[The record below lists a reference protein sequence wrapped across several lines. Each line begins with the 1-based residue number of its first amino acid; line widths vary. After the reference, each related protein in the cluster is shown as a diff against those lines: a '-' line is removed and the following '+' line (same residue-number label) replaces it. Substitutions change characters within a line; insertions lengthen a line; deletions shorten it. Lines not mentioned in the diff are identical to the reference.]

1 MYFHDPKKYSEI
13 DHTAD
18 VGIYAQGDSY
28 EEVFANAAFGMRHII
43 YGNINVAKK
52 RTKTIKLCDSTLS
65 ELMVRWLNEINFL
78 LGVRD
83 FLISCFGDL
92 TVQAKKDQFCIK
104 AILHGDK
111 ASVYGALQKV
121 EIKAVTYHQ
130 LKFEKTDLNYYTQII
145 FDI

>member
-1 MYFHDPKKYSEI
+1 MYVNDPKKYCEI

-28 EEVFANAAFGMRHII
+28 AELFANAAFGMRHII
-43 YGNINVAKK
+43 YGNITVAKK

-78 LGVRD
+78 LDVKD
-83 FLISCFGDL
+83 FLISCIGDL
-92 TVQAKKDQFCIK
+92 TVKTKEDQCCVK
-104 AILHGDK
+104 AELYGDN
-111 ASVYGALQKV
+111 ASQYRSFQKL
-121 EIKAVTYHQ
+121 EIKAVTYHKLQ
-130 LKFEKTDLNYYTQII
+130 FKKADSKYYTQII